1 MQGDE
6 NKEDQ
11 LSYRYELMREECEF
25 LRNKY
30 IEHAEKSHQVK
41 FWVNLLFFRGE
52 NQENKS
58 QKCKEIN
65 DLLLICYFL
74 SVGIFWEIHRKL
86 KDLTLSEL

>member
-41 FWVNLLFFRGE
+41 FWVDLLLIPGE
-52 NQENKS
+52 NQENKV
-58 QKCKEIN
+58 QKCKEIKWSFVN
-65 DLLLICYFL
+65 MLFSICWHFL
-74 SVGIFWEIHRKL
+74 RDS
-86 KDLTLSEL
+86 